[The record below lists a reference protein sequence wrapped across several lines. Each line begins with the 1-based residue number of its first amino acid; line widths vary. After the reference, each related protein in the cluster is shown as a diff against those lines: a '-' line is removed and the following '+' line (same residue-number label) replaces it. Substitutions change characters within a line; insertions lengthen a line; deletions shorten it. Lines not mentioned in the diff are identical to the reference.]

1 MGGISGGE
9 LSGRVALVTGAGQG
23 VGRGIALALACAGAS
38 VAVVGRRIEN
48 TSAVADEI
56 EAIGVRAEAFR
67 CDVKDAAS
75 ITALVADVSARLG
88 AIDILVN
95 NAQEVPL
102 GPLLSIDDAAFEAGF
117 ASGPLATLR
126 LMKACHPFLKRSGA
140 GVVINLAT
148 SAAVR
153 WDMSGYGAYGAVKE
167 ATRILTRAAAA
178 EWGVDGIRVLTVAP
192 HADSPALKG
201 WVESRPEE
209 AAAFFNTIPL
219 RRIGRCEEDVGAAVA
234 ALCGPAFSYF
244 TGATVPLDG
253 GQANFD

>member
-1 MGGISGGE
+1 MIMDQLTGK
-9 LSGRVALVTGAGQG
+9 VAIVTGAGQG
-23 VGRGIALALACAGAS
+23 VGRGIALALARAGAA
-38 VAVVGRRIEN
+38 VAVVGRRLEN
-48 TSAVADEI
+48 TKAVVVEI
-56 EAIGVRAEAFR
+56 ERLGVRATAFQ
-67 CDVKDAAS
+67 CDVKDGAA
-75 ITALVADVSARLG
+75 IETLVADVFSQFG
-88 AIDILVN
+88 GIDILVN

-102 GPLLSIDDAAFEAGF
+102 GPLLSIEDAAFQAGF

-126 LMKACHPFLKRSGA
+126 LMKACHPHLKRSGS
-140 GVVINLAT
+140 GVVVNLAT

-153 WDMSGYGAYGAVKE
+153 WDMSGYGAYAAVKE

-178 EWGVDGIRVLTVAP
+178 EWGTDGIRVLTVAP

-209 AAAFFNTIPL
+209 AAAFFETIPL
-219 RRIGRCEEDVGAAVA
+219 RRIGRCEEDIGAAVA

>member
-1 MGGISGGE
+1 MAMLDGK
-9 LSGRVALVTGAGQG
+9 VALVTGGGQG
-23 VGRGIALALACAGAS
+23 VGRGIAIALAREGAV
-38 VAVVGRRIEN
+38 VAVVGRSVN
-48 TSAVADEI
+48 KVQAVADEI
-56 EAIGVRAEAFR
+56 ATLGVRAAAFA
-67 CDVKDAAS
+67 CDVKDAVA
-75 ITALVADVSARLG
+75 ITRLIDDVVARLG
-88 AIDILVN
+88 SLDILVN

-102 GPLLSIDDAAFEAGF
+102 GALLDVEDAAFEAGF

-126 LMKACHPFLKRSGA
+126 LMKAAHPHLKRSGE
-140 GVVINLAT
+140 GVIVNLAT

-167 ATRILTRAAAA
+167 GIRILTRAAAA
-178 EWGVDGIRVLTVAP
+178 EWGKDGIRALTIAP

-201 WVESRPEE
+201 WIDSRPDE
-209 AAAFFNTIPL
+209 AAAFFETIPL
-219 RRIGRCEEDVGAAVA
+219 RRVGRCEEDIGAAVA

>member
-1 MGGISGGE
+1 MAE
-9 LSGRVALVTGAGQG
+9 LSGKVAIVTGGGQG
-23 VGRGIALALACAGAS
+23 VGRGIALALARAGAA
-38 VAVVGRRIEN
+38 VAVVGRRTAN
-48 TSAVADEI
+48 TQAVAAEI
-56 EAIGVRAEAFR
+56 EALGTRAAAFQ
-67 CDVKDAAS
+67 CDVKEAAS
-75 ITALVADVSARLG
+75 IETLVADVSSQLG
-88 AIDILVN
+88 GIDILVN

-102 GPLLSIDDAAFEAGF
+102 GPLLSIEDAAFQAGF

-126 LMKACHPFLKRSGA
+126 LMKACHPFLKRTGE
-140 GVVINLAT
+140 GVIINLAS

-153 WDMSGYGAYGAVKE
+153 WDMRGYGAYGAVKE

-178 EWGVDGIRVLTVAP
+178 EWGPDGIRVLTIAP

-209 AAAFFNTIPL
+209 AAAFFETIPL
-219 RRIGRCEEDVGAAVA
+219 RRIGRCEEDIGAAVA
-234 ALCGPAFSYF
+234 ALCGPAFSYL